1 MTKAESDAFKVAYVV
16 CAVTYVLAP
25 PLKHNYFLTEYW
37 GGLHTPDL
45 IHMYN
50 WGKYVREE
58 VLLSAGRVKSE
69 LLGGKVKSNI
79 SGCTF
84 FIQVFYLDNLD
95 LEDENLPHDVFPRF
109 KVYDQKKINMVIE
122 KDTSA
127 GKNADIVIYGLL
139 LPRLAHTVCYSRN
152 RASMSFIGKIADI
165 GDGSSRYQRAPMIE
179 EIVTILVEKVGQYSS
194 RCRAALQAASKKGA
208 KINKKHADGWD
219 GVVRE
224 TDIFIEE
231 ETSKMLADID
241 EISETVR
248 QNNKRPREQDY
259 QGDDVSP
266 EESGEESPFS
276 PRSAI
281 CPVNTDKRNV
291 DDGNPIHRSNDSQ
304 RGGSPKRARVE
315 ETEEDPDPAI
325 KNLEGL
331 VAAADQDNEV
341 TNDTVVHEQMPIQA
355 KAADGR
361 QWVYGPNAALNT
373 EVPSYDL
380 GIDNAGPVLS
390 PGRELSVV
398 AKTQQPFHI
407 QHHTAQAG
415 PSRFK
420 IDFTG
425 FRSKDLMD
433 DFSRAVTPEGTSSV
447 PSANTTPVST
457 YGKNELQG
465 SGLDIICTPMHR
477 AIEPNKAARTTL
489 VSLNRE
495 IAAQELDVR
504 EEMEEAAI
512 NLNVP
517 QTQDGLSTQP
527 QRKRTVKP
535 GKAARSP
542 FVLGYDPP
550 LRAPANV
557 EKVFKMFMKEPA
569 SARKDNWVIS
579 TQPKYIEL
587 SAERIRTNLSEG
599 GVIDNDLMTI
609 AVRRYQ
615 QIDYTFALDKD
626 EGCWRHW
633 LEPDFVNHVSRGD
646 VIVRYVQDMFIGEH
660 IKYDVHRC
668 TEFLL
673 NVKFNFTWST
683 YIWDFVKRRIIVLDP
698 TINNGDESDK
708 VIQSRHRKVADNLHE
723 ALQRCIQAFFQGWA
737 PDMTR
742 WNTVF
747 PKGINVGLCSGPDS
761 GVYARHYGRN
771 WMGSKFKR
779 DLNPQHDGVL
789 HSRMNILVDVLG
801 LEGNIG
807 HLPER
812 YKKCLVRNK
821 EDA

>member
-1 MTKAESDAFKVAYVV
+1 MGKAIFCRCVLRKDDEHTAFRECKPLCAMTKAESDAFKVPYVV

-84 FIQVFYLDNLD
+84 FIQVFYLDNFD
-95 LEDENLPHDVFPRF
+95 LEDENLPHDVFPRC

-122 KDTSA
+122 KDTST

-139 LPRLAHTVCYSRN
+139 L
-152 RASMSFIGKIADI
+152 
-165 GDGSSRYQRAPMIE
+165 
-179 EIVTILVEKVGQYSS
+179 S

-248 QNNKRPREQDY
+248 QNNKRLREQDY

-281 CPVNTDKRNV
+281 CPVNTDNRNV

-373 EVPSYDL
+373 EVPLYDL
-380 GIDNAGPVLS
+380 GIDNAEPVLS

-407 QHHTAQAG
+407 QHHTTQAG

-433 DFSRAVTPEGTSSV
+433 DFSRAVTPEVVGTSSV

-465 SGLDIICTPMHR
+465 SRLDIICTPVHR
-477 AIEPNKAARTTL
+477 AIEPNKAAGTTP

-557 EKVFKMFMKEPA
+557 AKVFKMFMKEPA

-587 SAERIRTNLSEG
+587 SAERIRMNLSEG

-660 IKYDVHRC
+660 IKYDVH
-668 TEFLL
+668 L
-673 NVKFNFTWST
+673 
-683 YIWDFVKRRIIVLDP
+683 KRVIGESIDSWP
-698 TINNGDESDK
+698 TTDAIHLHIRTPK
-708 VIQSRHRKVADNLHE
+708 QSHARE
-723 ALQRCIQAFFQGWA
+723 
-737 PDMTR
+737 
-742 WNTVF
+742 
-747 PKGINVGLCSGPDS
+747 
-761 GVYARHYGRN
+761 YAAWLGQQWGR
-771 WMGSKFKR
+771 
-779 DLNPQHDGVL
+779 L
-789 HSRMNILVDVLG
+789 I
-801 LEGNIG
+801 
-807 HLPER
+807 
-812 YKKCLVRNK
+812 
-821 EDA
+821 